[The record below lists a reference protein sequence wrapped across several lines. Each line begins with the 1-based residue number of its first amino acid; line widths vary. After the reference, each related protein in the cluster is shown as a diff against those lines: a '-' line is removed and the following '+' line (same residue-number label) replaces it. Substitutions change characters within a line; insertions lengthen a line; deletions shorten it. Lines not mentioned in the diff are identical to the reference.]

1 MDTRLTPLRNLLDDP
16 ARAGLFA
23 ALFATAIAAA
33 GCSGGGD
40 SSTDAGGGTPPNSQ
54 LTVAGVVS
62 QESTLLPPTPSAG
75 VEVKMTSDLNPAGVS
90 IRTDATGHY
99 QLAMNVTLGERVV
112 VAARAATMAPGL
124 EVINA
129 GPNAKLELNL
139 LLRPLAALTC
149 TAQQCGTADS
159 GVTISGLPAGV
170 TGVAR
175 AFSPVAE
182 KSAFPGPFFDSTGN
196 LLISAAFSNVQL
208 QDAAGRPLT
217 SLAAPADLCMRVP
230 RDTWNIIVDTQPGTD
245 RIEVPLFSFDEAK
258 GQWMLDG
265 KGFLKS
271 DSGAMLGESQL
282 ASVRDGSFTEGLVAC
297 GKVSHFSAWNVD
309 FSRGGMT
316 CLAGDVTDEND
327 KPAEGAVVLVD
338 GVTYNG
344 RSEAQTVGKDG
355 KFCQKVLR
363 SEAPTEDLDQNG
375 VTGQTHQ
382 AKLTIAY
389 AGSTYDGPKVDTP
402 KDPHQCGDC
411 AHLGILKL
419 TKALLLAPKV
429 CTINGMVVDLKGQ
442 AVAGASIFGQDPTV
456 SPDAL
461 GPLCAPN
468 MTGCAFAAQSSITG
482 AFTLKLP
489 MVRGASLVA
498 AKLGVASART
508 GKLALDVCPTSLVT
522 VKLTDGQDSLLNVA
536 VSADTSNGQ
545 IAWTP
550 ALAAQRIEVVAA
562 DGSPKWTVESA
573 TGIATPVTYG
583 TVPPGAEQLWPL
595 TGSPDALVSG
605 DRITV
610 TMNGTGADGYPYR
623 GAGSTTVP

>member
-40 SSTDAGGGTPPNSQ
+40 SSTDAGGATPPNSQ

-90 IRTDATGHY
+90 VRTDATGHY
-99 QLAMNVTLGERVV
+99 RLAMNVTLGERVV
-112 VAARAATMAPGL
+112 VAARAATMAPAL

-129 GPNAKLELNL
+129 GPNAKLEFNL
-139 LLRPLAALTC
+139 LLRPLDALTC
-149 TAQQCGTADS
+149 TAQRCSTGDR
-159 GVTISGLPAGV
+159 GVSIAGLPAGV
-170 TGVAR
+170 TGMAR
-175 AFSPVAE
+175 AFSPLAE
-182 KSAFPGPFFDSTGN
+182 KSAFPGSFFDSTGN
-196 LLISAAFSNVQL
+196 ILISAAFSNVQL

-217 SLAAPADLCMRVP
+217 TLAAPADLCMRVP
-230 RDTWNIIVDTQPGTD
+230 RDTWNILVDTKPGTD
-245 RIEVPLFSFDEAK
+245 RIEVPLFSFNEVK
-258 GQWMLDG
+258 GQWVLDG
-265 KGFLKS
+265 EGFLKS
-271 DSGAMLGESQL
+271 DSGAMLAESQL
-282 ASVRDGSFTEGLVAC
+282 ASLRDGSFTGGLVAC
-297 GKVSHFSAWNVD
+297 GKVSHFTDWNVD
-309 FSRGGMT
+309 WFRGGMT
-316 CLAGDVTDEND
+316 CLAADIRTEDD
-327 KPAEGAVVLVD
+327 QPAEGAVVLTD

-375 VTGQTHQ
+375 VSGQTHQ

-389 AGSTYDGPKVDTP
+389 AGKTYDGPKVDTP
-402 KDPHQCGDC
+402 KDPHQCGSC
-411 AHLGILKL
+411 ADLGLLKL
-419 TKALLLAPKV
+419 TKDKQLVPKV
-429 CTINGMVVDLKGQ
+429 CMIDGLTLDLKGN
-442 AVAGASIFGQDPTV
+442 AVAGVSVFGNDPTV

-461 GPLCAPN
+461 PTLCAPN
-468 MTGCAFAAQSSITG
+468 MTGCALVAQSSATG
-482 AFTLKLP
+482 AFTLRVP
-489 MVRGASLVA
+489 MVRGVNLIA
-498 AKLGVASART
+498 AKLGVGSSRT
-508 GKLALDVCPTSLVT
+508 GKLALDGCPATPVT
-522 VKLTDGQDSLLNVA
+522 VKLTDGQDTLLNVV
-536 VSADTSNGQ
+536 VSANAANGQ

-550 ALAAQRIEVVAA
+550 ALAAQRIEVLAA

-573 TGIATPVTYG
+573 SGMATPVTYG